1 MLCNITGNGW
11 LVVVHVEE
19 GELLRRGTVAVWEL
33 AQAAGTSPNIRHR
46 GHAAQGSVERP
57 SDARIRAKDL
67 RLPRRPFGRIS
78 CGEVIGE
85 ADHSGVT
92 TTTGVNPMLFKSIR
106 EHADIDR
113 QSGGP

>member
-1 MLCNITGNGW
+1 MNRNGW
-11 LVVVHVEE
+11 LAMVRVEE
-19 GELLRRGTVAVWEL
+19 GELLRRGTVAVWEP

-46 GHAAQGSVERP
+46 GHAAQASVDDR
-57 SDARIRAKDL
+57 SDARIRAKDP

-85 ADHSGVT
+85 ADPSGVT
-92 TTTGVNPMLFKSIR
+92 STARVNPMLFKSIR